1 MRTAAVRSAAG
12 ATLGLTALLLLSG
25 CTLVTTLADGGSDP
39 VVTSTTTS
47 TTEATESATPT
58 ETETPTPTPTPTPTA
73 VAGTMTGIEDLIV
86 GDCFDLESGADD
98 AELFPSCDTLHT
110 YEAYH
115 SEDMTGGD
123 TFPGDSAVDTALED
137 ICSAAFTGFIGAEPF
152 LTSWNYTGIVPS
164 AESWAGG
171 DREVLCIVTPVDGQP
186 TAGTAEGSA
195 S

>member
-12 ATLGLTALLLLSG
+12 ASLGLSALLLLSG
-25 CTLVTTLADGGSDP
+25 CTLVTTLAGGGSDP
-39 VVTSTTTS
+39 VVTTTS
-47 TTEATESATPT
+47 TAEATESSTTTPT
-58 ETETPTPTPTPTPTA
+58 ESETATPTPTA
-73 VAGTMTGIEDLIV
+73 VAGTMTGIEDLQV

-98 AELFPSCDTLHT
+98 AELFPNCDSLHT
-110 YEAYH
+110 FEAYH
-115 SEDMTGGD
+115 TEDMQGGAD
-123 TFPGDSAVDTALED
+123 FPGDAAVDTALQD

-164 AESWAGG
+164 AESWGGG

-186 TAGTAEGSA
+186 TAGTAAGSA

>member
-1 MRTAAVRSAAG
+1 MHTAAVRSAAG
-12 ATLGLTALLLLSG
+12 ASLGLAALLLLSG
-25 CTLVTTLADGGSDP
+25 CTLVTTLAGGGADP
-39 VVTSTTTS
+39 MVTTTS
-47 TTEATESATPT
+47 TSTSTAEATESATPT
-58 ETETPTPTPTPTPTA
+58 ESETPTPTPTA
-73 VAGTMTGIEDLIV
+73 VAGTMTGIEDLVV

-98 AELFPSCDTLHT
+98 AELFPGCDTLHT

-115 SEDMTGGD
+115 SENMSGGD

-186 TAGTAEGSA
+186 TAGSAAGSA

>member
-12 ATLGLTALLLLSG
+12 ASVGLAALLLLSG
-25 CTLVTTLADGGSDP
+25 CTLVTTLAGGGSDP
-39 VVTSTTTS
+39 VVTTTSTS
-47 TTEATESATPT
+47 TTESTESATPT
-58 ETETPTPTPTPTPTA
+58 DSESPTPTPTPTS

-98 AELFPSCDTLHT
+98 AELFPNCDTLHT

-123 TFPGDSAVDTALED
+123 TFPGDSAIDTALED
-137 ICSAAFTGFIGAEPF
+137 ICSAAFTGFIGAEPL

-186 TAGTAEGSA
+186 TAGSAEGSA

>member
-12 ATLGLTALLLLSG
+12 ASLGLAALLLLSG
-25 CTLVTTLADGGSDP
+25 CTLVTTLAGGGSDP
-39 VVTSTTTS
+39 VVTTTS
-47 TTEATESATPT
+47 TADATESATPT
-58 ETETPTPTPTPTPTA
+58 ETETPTPTPTS
-73 VAGTMTGIEDLIV
+73 VAGTMTGIEDLLV

-115 SEDMTGGD
+115 SENMTGGD
-123 TFPGDSAVDTALED
+123 TFPGDSAVDTALET
-137 ICSAAFTGFIGAEPF
+137 ICSAAFTGFIGAEARF
-152 LTSWNYTGIVPS
+152 TSWNYTGIVPS

-186 TAGTAEGSA
+186 TAGSAAGSG

>member
-1 MRTAAVRSAAG
+1 MRTAVRSAAG
-12 ATLGLTALLLLSG
+12 ASLGLAALLMLSG
-25 CTLVTTLADGGSDP
+25 CTLVTTLAGGADP
-39 VVTSTTTS
+39 SVTTETTS
-47 TTEATESATPT
+47 TSESTESASPTESATPT
-58 ETETPTPTPTPTPTA
+58 PTPEPTF
-73 VAGTMTGIEDLIV
+73 VAGTMTGIEDLLV

-98 AELFPSCDTLHT
+98 AELFPNCDTLHT

-115 SEDMTGGD
+115 SENMSGGD
-123 TFPGDSAVDTALED
+123 TFPGDAAVDTALED
-137 ICSAAFTGFIGAEPF
+137 ICSAAFTGFIGAEPR